1 MPRLIEQAKAY
12 EKISQRI
19 DSISRALI
27 GRPYRGHTLIG
38 GPDRKEVFVVRDD
51 AFDCVTYCEAVLA
64 AAIARDYAAYP
75 ELLKRIR
82 YAHAEV
88 RWADRN
94 HDFALWSRNNL
105 DNKICQPTSITPS
118 VVIEKRLDGNGLGKR
133 RYALPA
139 IATPRLVASQQAL
152 QVGDVIG
159 FVSRR
164 PELDYFH
171 TGFIAFGKGRLM
183 LRHASRS
190 QGRVMDEDMASF
202 LFRSGAKY
210 VTLLRPAETVSQS

>member
-1 MPRLIEQAKAY
+1 MPRLIEQAQAY

-19 DSISRALI
+19 DYISRALI
-27 GRPYRGHTLIG
+27 GRPYQGRTLIG
-38 GPDRKEVFVVRDD
+38 GPDRKEVFVLRDD

-64 AAIARDYAAYP
+64 AAIARDYSAYP
-75 ELLKRIR
+75 EVLKRIR
-82 YAHAEV
+82 YAHADV
-88 RWADRN
+88 RWAERN
-94 HDFALWSRNNL
+94 HDFALWSRSNL
-105 DNKICQPTSITPS
+105 DNKICQPGSITPS

-133 RYALPA
+133 KYALPA
-139 IATPRLVASQQAL
+139 IATPRLVAGQKAL

-171 TGFIAFGKGRLM
+171 TGFIAFSKGKLM

-210 VTLLRPAETVSQS
+210 VTLL